1 MPESESSFDLV
12 KFNQANITDRTANVP
27 VPELKDFFGEDS
39 KESDW
44 VFTVKALE
52 GVDMARA
59 KEAQVSNKSLEAL
72 VEGILSNQNK
82 EKVDA
87 VKEAFNISQDTAPD
101 DYVYRKEC
109 IVLGLVKPKMDE
121 EQVVRLIKAH
131 AIILYKL
138 SNKIIQLTGMGMM
151 LGE

>member
-59 KEAQVSNKSLEAL
+59 KEAQVSNK
-72 VEGILSNQNK
+72 
-82 EKVDA
+82 
-87 VKEAFNISQDTAPD
+87 
-101 DYVYRKEC
+101 
-109 IVLGLVKPKMDE
+109 
-121 EQVVRLIKAH
+121 
-131 AIILYKL
+131 
-138 SNKIIQLTGMGMM
+138 
-151 LGE
+151 